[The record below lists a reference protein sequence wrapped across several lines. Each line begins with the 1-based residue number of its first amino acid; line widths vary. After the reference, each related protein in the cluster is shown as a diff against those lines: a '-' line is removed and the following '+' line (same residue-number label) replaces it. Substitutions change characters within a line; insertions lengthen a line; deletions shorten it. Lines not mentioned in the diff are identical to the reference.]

1 MSWFAWF
8 ERRINPYPDE
18 ALVPK
23 KITLFHFVKACARG
37 SGLWLLVLVL
47 LNAGLGVFEAVLFQ
61 LMGLIIDWLGQYGPE
76 QLWAE
81 KARHC
86 WRCWR

>member
-1 MSWFAWF
+1 M
-8 ERRINPYPDE
+8 
-18 ALVPK
+18 
-23 KITLFHFVKACARG
+23 KACARG
-37 SGLWLLVLVL
+37 SGPWLLVLVL

-81 KARHC
+81 KKHTTAGDAGADC
-86 WRCWR
+86 AESSLGVDCQ